1 MTRPSSM
8 PVVAVDVEPLSEA
21 RWGRIE
27 DALFARIDREER
39 ATLTPLGPEVSDQ
52 ASARSWQRRVP
63 LAFALLLAGAAAMA
77 GVFLRSPG
85 GTLSASRITT
95 GVAESHVAIGEAA
108 LDVGPESALR
118 VSGDDDRGVLVELD
132 HGDVEF
138 EVAPRKHRPPFVVE
152 AGDVRVRVVGT
163 RFRVHRAP
171 GVRVEVAHGVV
182 EVTSHGETVRVGAG
196 ESWPARPVAPAVP
209 EAIAD
214 ATPVA
219 AEPTMELDD
228 ELDDSTVTSVPL
240 RPSSRSPHGA
250 RRRLTHGKTRL
261 HAAATDVA
269 ASTPPENAPVAS
281 LSPSAPYAPLA
292 PPPVAATFPDAPLPA
307 PTLQQR
313 YESAARIERT
323 RPEAALSVYREL
335 ARGDGAWASNALF
348 AAARLQSERGV
359 NADAARLLGEYLQR
373 FPTGPNAADARVL
386 LGRLR

>member
-1 MTRPSSM
+1 VTRRSSV

-27 DALFARIDREER
+27 DALFARVDREER
-39 ATLTPLGPEVSDQ
+39 ATLTPLGPEMSER
-52 ASARSWQRRVP
+52 SRARSWHRRVP
-63 LAFALLLAGAAAMA
+63 LIGALVLAGAAAMA

-95 GVAESHVAIGEAA
+95 GAAESHVAIGEAA
-108 LDVGPESALR
+108 LDVGPESTLR

-163 RFRVHRAP
+163 RFRVHRSP
-171 GVRVEVAHGVV
+171 GVRVDVAHGVV

-196 ESWPARPVAPAVP
+196 ETWPARPSVPAVP

-214 ATPVA
+214 AAEVSP
-219 AEPTMELDD
+219 EPTMELDD
-228 ELDDSTVTSVPL
+228 ELDDGTVTLPPL
-240 RPSSRSPHGA
+240 RPSMRSPHGA
-250 RRRLTHGKTRL
+250 RHRATHGKTRL

-269 ASTPPENAPVAS
+269 ASTLPSSAPVVAAS
-281 LSPSAPYAPLA
+281 PPA
-292 PPPVAATFPDAPLPA
+292 PPVAATLPDAPLPA

-313 YESAARIERT
+313 YESAARIERA
-323 RPEAALSVYREL
+323 RPEAALEVYRDL
-335 ARGDGAWASNALF
+335 SRGDGAWASNALF

-359 NADAARLLGEYLQR
+359 NADASRLLGEYLRR